1 MIPYSKQNIANDD
14 IKSVVKVLKSKIL
27 TQGKEVIKFE
37 KNIAKF
43 VGSKYSIAVSS
54 ASAALHLSCLALEL
68 KKNEILWTV
77 PNTFIAS
84 ASCALHCQAGV
95 DFVDIDE
102 ATSNISIDKLKA
114 KLIIAKKKKCL
125 PKVLVPVHFA
135 GQPTQQ
141 KEIYNLSK
149 KYKFKIIEDAS
160 HSLGAFHK
168 KERVGSCKWSDLTVF
183 SFHPVKP
190 ITTAEGGIITTN
202 NKKYYEKLIKLRNH
216 GISRNYN
223 ELKIKSNW
231 YYEQQLLGFNYRMN
245 EIQASLGTSQL
256 KKIKK
261 FNDKRNMIANF
272 YYTHLK
278 KLPIKLPLINKEN
291 YSSFHLFVIK
301 ADRNIIKRSYDKIYK
316 DLIAKGLGVNLHYLP
331 VHLHPVFKK
340 LGFKKGD
347 FPISEKHASSAFS
360 IPVFYT
366 LKNNE
371 LKKIV
376 KILKKVFSKKYEK

>member
-1 MIPYSKQNIANDD
+1 M
-14 IKSVVKVLKSKIL
+14 
-27 TQGKEVIKFE
+27 
-37 KNIAKF
+37 
-43 VGSKYSIAVSS
+43 
-54 ASAALHLSCLALEL
+54 HLSCLALEL